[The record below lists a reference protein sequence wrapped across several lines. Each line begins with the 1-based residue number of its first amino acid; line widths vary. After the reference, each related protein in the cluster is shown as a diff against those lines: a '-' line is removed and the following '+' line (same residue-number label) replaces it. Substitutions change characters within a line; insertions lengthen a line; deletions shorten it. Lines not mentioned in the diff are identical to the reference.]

1 MFFGR
6 RKNGGFEAVA
16 QRRPEVAE
24 AEALAGEGRL
34 FEAIEGLERSNAGS
48 RHPEIERRVR
58 RLRNLAGV
66 QLLHDPPSDP
76 QYPEPASDLPP
87 LGEQTRVP
95 EITPKELTAEL
106 LRGAILTNGC
116 LLVRNLMPGDRAER
130 LAGDIDRAFDVRA
143 SLDEGESD
151 PDGFYD
157 ELEPE
162 PPYSITE
169 RPWVAGAGGVL
180 AADSPRL
187 MFEMI
192 DAFKQAGLGTVIESY
207 LGERPAISAQKC
219 TLRKATPEMP
229 GAWHQDGKFLGDVRS
244 LNVWVSL
251 SRCGDVAP
259 SMDIVPKRIDHH
271 LEAGG
276 EGAALDIQVSD
287 ELAREAAGEAGVVRP
302 IFNPGDAL
310 LFDDLFLHQTGSD
323 PSMPNPRYA
332 IESWFFG
339 PSAYPHG
346 YVPIAF

>member
-1 MFFGR
+1 MFFKR
-6 RKNGGFEAVA
+6 RKDEDIAAVA
-16 QRRPEVAE
+16 ARRPEVAE
-24 AEALAGEGRL
+24 AERLAGEGDL
-34 FEAIEGLERSNAGS
+34 FAAIEGLEKANAER
-48 RHPEIERRVR
+48 RHPELERRIR

-76 QYPEPASDLPP
+76 KFPEPATELPP
-87 LGEQTRVP
+87 LGEQSRVP
-95 EITPKELTAEL
+95 EVTPEELTPEV

-116 LLVRNLMPGDRAER
+116 LLVRGLMDRDRA
-130 LAGDIDRAFDVRA
+130 LALADDIDRAFAIRE
-143 SLDEGESD
+143 SLDEGKAD
-151 PDGFYD
+151 PDGYYD

-162 PPYSITE
+162 PPFSITE

-192 DAFKQAGLGTVIESY
+192 DAFQRAGLGTLIEDY

-219 TLRKATPEMP
+219 TLRKAEPTVG

-244 LNVWVSL
+244 LNVWASL

-259 SMDIVPKRIDHH
+259 SMDIVPTRIGYHV
-271 LEAGG
+271 ESGG
-276 EGAALDIQVSD
+276 EGATLDIQVTD
-287 ELAREAAGEAGVVRP
+287 EDALAAAGDAGVVRP
-302 IFNPGDAL
+302 IFDPGDAL